1 MKKDAVLIGTVS
13 VIIITLT
20 LSLLNI
26 YVFPD
31 LYFKHDIYRNTDNP
45 IKRDILLQT
54 EVIGVNSSFF
64 DGLNRTAYEDFME
77 YSIVNISRMITLAE
91 ERKSAA
97 YDMDTSILLKRN
109 KLIYNGTI
117 IGVTPNST
125 IYKNWIEEIYKES
138 SNINYFGYTNET
150 YDFNISSNFE
160 ELGTAPF
167 DFEPIFN
174 VIDDIFNDINR
185 DLTYIIFQSVSYSEN
200 RGFLSDYSTDFQ
212 RLIFTNSHGDV
223 IFLLS
228 NEGVWVEPSLFN

>member
-31 LYFKHDIYRNTDNP
+31 LYFKFDIYRNTDNP

-64 DGLNRTAYEDFME
+64 DGLNRTAYKDFMD
-77 YSIVNISRMITLAE
+77 YAIVNISRMITLAE

-125 IYKNWIEEIYKES
+125 IYKNWIEEIYEES

-167 DFEPIFN
+167 DFESIFN
-174 VIDDIFNDINR
+174 AIDDIFNDTNR
-185 DLTYIIFQSVSYSEN
+185 DITYIIFQSVSYSEN

-223 IFLLS
+223 IFFLS
-228 NEGVWVEPSLFN
+228 NEGVWVEPSLF

>member
-150 YDFNISSNFE
+150 YDFKIGRASCRE
-160 ELGTAPF
+160 R
-167 DFEPIFN
+167 
-174 VIDDIFNDINR
+174 V
-185 DLTYIIFQSVSYSEN
+185 
-200 RGFLSDYSTDFQ
+200 
-212 RLIFTNSHGDV
+212 
-223 IFLLS
+223 
-228 NEGVWVEPSLFN
+228 

>member
-31 LYFKHDIYRNTDNP
+31 LYFKLDIYRNTDNP
-45 IKRDILLQT
+45 IKRDILLDL
-54 EVIGVNSSFF
+54 EGIGVNSSFF
-64 DGLNRTAYEDFME
+64 DDLNRTAYEDFME
-77 YSIVNISRMITLAE
+77 YAIVNISRMITLAE

-160 ELGTAPF
+160 ELGTYPF

-174 VIDDIFNDINR
+174 AIDDIFNDTNR

-212 RLIFTNSHGDV
+212 RLIFTNSHGDI
-223 IFLLS
+223 IFFLS
-228 NEGVWVEPSLFN
+228 NEGVWVEPSLF